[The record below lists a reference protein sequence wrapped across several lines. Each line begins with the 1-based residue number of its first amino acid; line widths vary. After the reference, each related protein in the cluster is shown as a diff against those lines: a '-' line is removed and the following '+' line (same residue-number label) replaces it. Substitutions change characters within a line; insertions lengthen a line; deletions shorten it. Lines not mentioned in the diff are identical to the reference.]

1 MVVLGCGRCGW
12 CGRSDGGDEVGRE
25 GSKGGMGKVVRGGL
39 GGGWEG
45 CKPPFTFQ
53 TYLLVLDIARKS

>member
-25 GSKGGMGKVVRGGL
+25 GSKGGMGKVVRR
-39 GGGWEG
+39 GGGRDAN
-45 CKPPFTFQ
+45 PHSPFKRTFL
-53 TYLLVLDIARKS
+53 Y